1 MYCLSCGHRIKN
13 NFSKFCNECGDELS
27 RQRISEK
34 KTIKKAVIYS
44 TTIDEDLSRVSHIFA
59 VWVTSFIVASI
70 FFLIY
75 LNCIHNLILPVAA
88 FVGVLFV
95 WMILLFVLQDLADRI
110 GAPSFKFVFMP
121 LIFPIAGTFFSY
133 FYLANKTQGNNR
145 QNF

>member
-13 NFSKFCNECGDELS
+13 NFSKFCDECGDELS
-27 RQRISEK
+27 GQRIIEQKPRK
-34 KTIKKAVIYS
+34 KLAIHS
-44 TTIDEDLSRVSHIFA
+44 TTIEEDLSRVSHIFA

-70 FFLIY
+70 FFFIY
-75 LNCIHNLILPVAA
+75 LNYIHNLILPVAA

-133 FYLANKTQGNNR
+133 FYLLNKAMGK
-145 QNF
+145 

>member
-44 TTIDEDLSRVSHIFA
+44 TTIEEDLSRVSHIFA
-59 VWVTSFIVASI
+59 VWVTSLIVASI
-70 FFLIY
+70 FFFIY
-75 LNCIHNLILPVAA
+75 LNYIHNLILPVAA

-110 GAPSFKFVFMP
+110 GASSFKFVFMP
-121 LIFPIAGTFFSY
+121 LVFSIAGTFFSY
-133 FYLANKTQGNNR
+133 FYLVNKATGK
-145 QNF
+145 

>member
-27 RQRISEK
+27 CQRISEK

-44 TTIDEDLSRVSHIFA
+44 TTIEEDLSRVSHVFA

-70 FFLIY
+70 FFFIY
-75 LNCIHNLILPVAA
+75 LNYIHNLILPVAA

-110 GAPSFKFVFMP
+110 GASSFKFVFMP
-121 LIFPIAGTFFSY
+121 LVFPIAGTFFSY
-133 FYLANKTQGNNR
+133 FYLVNKATGK
-145 QNF
+145 

>member
-44 TTIDEDLSRVSHIFA
+44 TTIEEDLSRVSHIFA

-70 FFLIY
+70 FFFIY
-75 LNCIHNLILPVAA
+75 LNYIHNLILPVAA

-110 GAPSFKFVFMP
+110 GVSSFKFVFMP
-121 LIFPIAGTFFSY
+121 LAFSIAGTFFSY
-133 FYLANKTQGNNR
+133 FYLVNKATGK
-145 QNF
+145 

>member
-1 MYCLSCGHRIKN
+1 MHCLSCGHRIQN

-44 TTIDEDLSRVSHIFA
+44 TTIEEDLSRVSHIFA

-70 FFLIY
+70 FFFIY
-75 LNCIHNLILPVAA
+75 LNYIHNLILPVAA

-110 GAPSFKFVFMP
+110 GASSFKFVFMP
-121 LIFPIAGTFFSY
+121 LVFSIAGTFFSY
-133 FYLANKTQGNNR
+133 FYLVNKATGK
-145 QNF
+145 

>member
-44 TTIDEDLSRVSHIFA
+44 TTIEEDLSRVSHIFA

-70 FFLIY
+70 FFFIY
-75 LNCIHNLILPVAA
+75 LNYIHNLILPVAA

-133 FYLANKTQGNNR
+133 YYLLNKAMGK
-145 QNF
+145 

>member
-44 TTIDEDLSRVSHIFA
+44 TTIEEDLSRVSHIFA
-59 VWVTSFIVASI
+59 VWVTSFIVSSI
-70 FFLIY
+70 FFFIY
-75 LNCIHNLILPVAA
+75 LNYIHNLILPVAA

-110 GAPSFKFVFMP
+110 GAPSLKFVFIP
-121 LIFPIAGTFFSY
+121 QIFPIAGTFFSY
-133 FYLANKTQGNNR
+133 FYLVNKAMGK
-145 QNF
+145 

>member
-44 TTIDEDLSRVSHIFA
+44 TTIEEDLSRVSHIFA
-59 VWVTSFIVASI
+59 VWVTSFIVANI
-70 FFLIY
+70 FFFIY
-75 LNCIHNLILPVAA
+75 LNYIHNLILPVAA

-110 GAPSFKFVFMP
+110 GAPSLKFVFIP
-121 LIFPIAGTFFSY
+121 QIFPIAGTFFSY
-133 FYLANKTQGNNR
+133 FYLVNKAMGK
-145 QNF
+145 